1 MMKKIMLHPSPLS
14 SGVMGSALRCIG
26 VGRILRSRGYEV
38 CFVNGGKQKK
48 FIEREGFKCYDLP
61 SPVTNGTQQDIRS
74 LVDFF
79 EWSGMTD
86 EKFAQASIIS
96 ELKAI
101 HDFKPDAI
109 FSETRL
115 SSVIS
120 AKICD
125 IPIMS
130 VAAWPRSPDFPANI
144 PDYGV
149 HTNVYNRILD
159 QYGLENVNHLAE
171 LLFTRSDMKI
181 SPSIPALEP
190 ELLQYPDVMFMG
202 YVLDI
207 DFEKEIIA
215 RKNNNRKKDIILV
228 YLSVGAINPELYYKT
243 IIETFGD
250 TKEQVIV
257 ACGYHYAIKNDLK
270 SPCDNIKF
278 VQYINIS
285 SIINR
290 VKLILFH
297 GGQDTMMTSL
307 LFGIPSITI
316 PGKHFEREYNSAA
329 LVKLGVSEQ
338 LPVYGFRPNRLKKA
352 VNDSYSKERIERCR
366 YWKQRMRQYKGT
378 QSCVD
383 NLLYLIRKKI

>member
-14 SGVMGSALRCIG
+14 SGVIGSTLKCMGIG
-26 VGRILRSRGYEV
+26 RVLRSRGCEV
-38 CFVNGGKQKK
+38 CFVNGGNLKRLVEQ
-48 FIEREGFKCYDLP
+48 EGFECYDFP
-61 SPVTNGTQQDIRS
+61 SPVTKGTQQDIRS
-74 LVDFF
+74 LVDFI

-86 EKFAQASIIS
+86 ESFAQTSVLS

-101 HDFKPDAI
+101 KDFKPDAI

-144 PDYGV
+144 PDYGR
-149 HTNVYNRILD
+149 HTDVYNKILD

-181 SPSIPALEP
+181 SPSIPVLEP
-190 ELLQYPDVMFMG
+190 ELLQFPDVNFMG
-202 YVLDI
+202 YVLDVEL
-207 DFEKEIIA
+207 EKEVSV
-215 RKNNNRKKDIILV
+215 RENENREKDIILV
-228 YLSVGAINPELYYKT
+228 YFSVGAISPQLYYD
-243 IIETFGD
+243 IVIETFRD
-250 TKEQVIV
+250 AKEQVIV
-257 ACGYHYAIKNDLK
+257 ACGYHHELKNELK
-270 SPCDNIKF
+270 SPCDNIRF
-278 VQYINIS
+278 VEYIKMS
-285 SIINR
+285 DIIHR

-329 LVKLGVSEQ
+329 LVQLGVSEQ

-352 VNDSYSKERIERCR
+352 VNDSYSKERIEKCN
-366 YWKQRMRQYKGT
+366 YWKKWMQRYGGT

-383 NLLYLIRKKI
+383 HLLSLSIR